1 MRDTDK
7 AEMAKSFCNSLK
19 EPDSPSSRPC
29 EMKECL
35 SNYYWKAEYAYCMAP
50 CGQGKFEY

>member
-29 EMKECL
+29 EMKGCL